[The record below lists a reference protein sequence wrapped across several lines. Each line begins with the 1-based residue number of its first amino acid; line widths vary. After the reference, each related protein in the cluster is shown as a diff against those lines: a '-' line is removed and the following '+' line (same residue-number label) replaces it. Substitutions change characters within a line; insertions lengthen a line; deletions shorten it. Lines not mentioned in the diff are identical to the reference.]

1 MMCTK
6 SHFSTHHST
15 NFFLFQNKTGRGRGR
30 GQGRGGR
37 GGRGRGGDIG
47 DYNGPILQLQ
57 NPMRLQ
63 RIPVAMPEREGRG
76 GEGREYDL
84 INVCFIYIRLIVCS
98 LALVCV
104 R

>member
-1 MMCTK
+1 
-6 SHFSTHHST
+6 
-15 NFFLFQNKTGRGRGR
+15 
-30 GQGRGGR
+30 
-37 GGRGRGGDIG
+37 
-47 DYNGPILQLQ
+47 
-57 NPMRLQ
+57 MRLQ